1 MEPIQSGVY
10 VYCGIMRAASGSAGR
25 GSAIEIEIS
34 CSKSKQV
41 ASRDYC
47 LTRARR
53 RRDAFVYDNLIYGL
67 VAARRIPAF

>member
-10 VYCGIMRAASGSAGR
+10 VYCGIMRAASGTAGR

-34 CSKSKQV
+34 CSFEV
-41 ASRDYC
+41 EASRDYC
-47 LTRARR
+47 LTRAHR